1 MKTMFHLLGAT
12 ILAAATS
19 GCALLGKSDALVI
32 RYFTPETTRPQLTSA
47 PVSSPA
53 PTPATLALRFSRVSS
68 GKHLRD
74 RMVYRDTAWELG
86 FYEERRWTENPEV
99 FVRHTL
105 DMKLFE
111 RAGIQRVVSGTAPTL
126 EVEVLAFDELRFAPA
141 RAGRV
146 QLKIVLHD
154 DHVVLLDETITV
166 DKPVTSKS
174 PEAAVAAISD
184 ALDAAGEQVAQR
196 VKTVIAAHAAAAPP
210 IER

>member
-1 MKTMFHLLGAT
+1 MKTTFNLLGAV
-12 ILAAATS
+12 ILAAAMP
-19 GCALLGKSDALVI
+19 GCALLGKSDALVV

-47 PVSSPA
+47 PLTSPA
-53 PTPATLALRFSRVSS
+53 PANLTLRFGRVSS

-86 FYEERRWTENPEV
+86 FYEDRRWTENPEV

-111 RAGIQRVVSGTAPTL
+111 RAGIQRVVSGAGPTL
-126 EVEVLAFDELRFAPA
+126 EVEVLAFDELRFPPA

-146 QLKIVLHD
+146 QLKIVVHD

-174 PEAAVAAISD
+174 PEAAVAAISE
-184 ALDAAGEQVAQR
+184 ALDAAGDQVAQR
-196 VKTVIAAHAAAAPP
+196 VKAVIAANAAAAPP